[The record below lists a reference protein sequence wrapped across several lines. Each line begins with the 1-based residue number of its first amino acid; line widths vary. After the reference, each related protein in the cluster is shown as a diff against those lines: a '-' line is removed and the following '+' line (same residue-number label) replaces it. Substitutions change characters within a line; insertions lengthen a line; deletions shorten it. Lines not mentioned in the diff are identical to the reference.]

1 MMTIGARCTFDA
13 HKNLSFLKVNEIWS
27 RTQCN
32 RFFCIA
38 SSISFWKTTKFFGCF
53 CSISVLFDW
62 VGQEMRREQ
71 GLISRNVVQ
80 KEWCL
85 RHCVCSLGCCSG
97 DIGGMPVRSSFR
109 PNTSN
114 KYKSVC
120 DHEQSLWW
128 LARFGAG
135 GAAHWLVFR
144 LEVEMGEMRRT
155 QPDRRVA
162 FAGICMCFCGQG
174 RCGGLCVHA

>member
-1 MMTIGARCTFDA
+1 M
-13 HKNLSFLKVNEIWS
+13 
-27 RTQCN
+27 Q
-32 RFFCIA
+32 
-38 SSISFWKTTKFFGCF
+38 
-53 CSISVLFDW
+53 
-62 VGQEMRREQ
+62 
-71 GLISRNVVQ
+71 
-80 KEWCL
+80 
-85 RHCVCSLGCCSG
+85 
-97 DIGGMPVRSSFR
+97 VRWSFR

-120 DHEQSLWW
+120 DYEQNLWW
-128 LARFGAG
+128 WVGFGAG

-144 LEVEMGEMRRT
+144 FGVVMGEVRRT

>member
-1 MMTIGARCTFDA
+1 MKSGRALNVTGFFVWLQAFRSE
-13 HKNLSFLKVNEIWS
+13 KQQNFLAV
-27 RTQCN
+27 
-32 RFFCIA
+32 
-38 SSISFWKTTKFFGCF
+38 
-53 CSISVLFDW
+53 SVLFDW

-85 RHCVCSLGCCSG
+85 RHCVCSLGYCSG

-109 PNTSN
+109 PNTQVQ
-114 KYKSVC
+114 VC
-120 DHEQSLWW
+120 SQPCTKPVVAGWVW
-128 LARFGAG
+128 CGWRGTLAGFQVG
-135 GAAHWLVFR
+135 V
-144 LEVEMGEMRRT
+144 VMGEVRRT